1 MPRPTTPS
9 DAPRRPRRHRGFEPA
24 ASLLRDPIR
33 KAGETRGFA
42 ATQLL
47 THWAEIA
54 GADTAA
60 MCRPVKVSHAQQG
73 LGATLTLLTTGAAA
87 PLVQMQLDA
96 LRERVNACYGYP
108 AIARIRLTQT
118 ASVGFAEPAATFRPA
133 PSVAGDN
140 FAPASAPALAR
151 ARGVVQGLTG
161 DVRDPGLRAALARLA
176 ENVLTRTSAAQRLA
190 DQEKEEDPCKN
201 PF

>member
-1 MPRPTTPS
+1 MPRSTTPS

-42 ATQLL
+42 ATRLL

-60 MCRPVKVSHAQQG
+60 MCRPVKVSHAQGG
-73 LGATLTLLTTGAAA
+73 LGATLTLLTSGAAA
-87 PLVQMQLDA
+87 PLVQMQLES

-108 AIARIRLTQT
+108 AISRIRLTQT
-118 ASVGFAEPAATFRPA
+118 ASAGFAEQAAQFRPA
-133 PSVAGDN
+133 PAAAGDN
-140 FAPASAPALAR
+140 FGPVPGPALAR
-151 ARGVVQGLTG
+151 AHAVVQSLTS
-161 DVRDPGLRAALARLA
+161 DVGDPGLRAALARLA
-176 ENVLTRTSAAQRLA
+176 ENVLTRGNAVARTA
-190 DQEKEEDPCKN
+190 DQKKEEAPCKN
-201 PF
+201 P